1 MMRPAFSRLRRSWPE
16 GPLPGFLTKMTG
28 CQSGLALTEFAMT
41 LPFLLILAT
50 SGLEI
55 TNYALTVKQV
65 GELSV
70 MIADNASRL
79 GAQSMLSDK
88 QVTEADVNDVF
99 IGADLQ
105 AANLH
110 LADNARIILSSL
122 QRNEDGGQWI
132 AWQRCYGGVHY
143 DSAYGPEET
152 GKEGT
157 AFPGM
162 GPEGSEIIA
171 AENTAVMVV
180 EIRYQYQRL
189 LPLIALPL
197 NDITE
202 LSAFNVRDS
211 RNLTGLF
218 PAEGSEPS
226 NCDQDNTEI

>member
-1 MMRPAFSRLRRSWPE
+1 MMRSSFSKVCRSSHKRPFAQI
-16 GPLPGFLTKMTG
+16 PTKMIR
-28 CQSGLALTEFAMT
+28 CQSGLALTEFAIT

-50 SGLEI
+50 SGLEL

-110 LADNARIILSSL
+110 LADNARIILSGL
-122 QRNEDGGQWI
+122 QQNEDGGQWI
-132 AWQRCYGGVHY
+132 TWQRCYGGVDY

-162 GPEGSEIIA
+162 GPKGAEITA
-171 AENTAVMVV
+171 AANTAVMVV

-197 NDITE
+197 KDITE
-202 LSAFNVRDS
+202 MSAFNVRDS

-218 PAEGSEPS
+218 PAQGSEPS
-226 NCDQDNTEI
+226 NCDQDNIEI